1 MPWTSHLDQNWR
13 IINHKSPEIQAFS
26 TVTKLP
32 LIVQIPRVKPIV
44 LACLFLLA
52 PFLSSGQSQSN
63 TQKAKGLIEI
73 QFSPNLTQLR
83 PSYLLNGAPVPYVSG
98 IRSWHGNADI
108 SLGVKLIEMNRLY
121 VGYSSPVSSDS
132 IFSYFNQHVSYRSHS
147 FVFVNRLSVYKNFFA
162 DFGLNYMRAISANQ
176 FNSFGEINLLLEP
189 DFRKG
194 VMQRILAIGYDQEIT
209 EHIRFNITLNTIKSL
224 QSLDLDPNQ
233 NLSINSHEISFAF
246 VVRN

>member
-1 MPWTSHLDQNWR
+1 M
-13 IINHKSPEIQAFS
+13 
-26 TVTKLP
+26 
-32 LIVQIPRVKPIV
+32 KPIV
-44 LACLFLLA
+44 LACLFLFA

-63 TQKAKGLIEI
+63 TQKAKGLIDF
-73 QFSPNLTQLR
+73 QFSPNLNQLR
-83 PSYLLNGAPVPYVSG
+83 PNYLLNGVPVPYVSG

-121 VGYSSPVSSDS
+121 VGYSSPVSADS
-132 IFSYFNQHVSYRSHS
+132 IFAYFNQHVSYRSHS

-162 DFGLNYMRAISANQ
+162 DFGLSYMRAIRASQ
-176 FNSFGEINLLLEP
+176 YNSFGEINLLLEP

-209 EHIRFNITLNTIKSL
+209 EHIRFNITLNAIKSL

-246 VVRN
+246 IVRN